1 MIQVYIG
8 EGKGKTT
15 ASIGLSIRAAGHGFN
30 VLFMQFLKD
39 DSSGEIS
46 VLRSISGMEVIHC
59 PVNYGFTF
67 QMTED
72 QKKETALEYD
82 KMLDK
87 AIEADVFLIVL
98 DEAIHALNAGLINQ
112 EKLER
117 LLHKN
122 CEIVLTGRNAP
133 EWLTDRADYVSD
145 IQKIKHPYDK
155 RVQARVGI
163 EF

>member
-1 MIQVYIG
+1 MIQVYVG
-8 EGKGKTT
+8 DGKGKTT
-15 ASIGLSIRAAGHGFN
+15 ASIGLSIRAAGHGFT

-39 DSSGEIS
+39 DSSGEVS
-46 VLRSISGMEVIHC
+46 VLRSIPGIEVIHC

-72 QKKETALEYD
+72 QKKETAKEYD

-87 AIEADVFLIVL
+87 AIGTDAFLVVL
-98 DEAIHALNAGLINQ
+98 DEAIHALNAGMISR

-117 LLHKN
+117 LLDKN
-122 CEIVLTGRNAP
+122 SEIVLTGRNAP
-133 EWLTDRADYVSD
+133 EWLINRADYVSN

-155 RVQARVGI
+155 GVQARVGI

>member
-46 VLRSISGMEVIHC
+46 VLRSIPGIEVIHC